1 MATDFKQ
8 DLEASEEV
16 ISEFERTISKMENEL
31 REKDDLLLRTIK
43 ENEEIEN
50 DLLDEIRKEELVI
63 EGLQKMIDPFPESLE
78 RHK

>member
-1 MATDFKQ
+1 
-8 DLEASEEV
+8 
-16 ISEFERTISKMENEL
+16 MENEL